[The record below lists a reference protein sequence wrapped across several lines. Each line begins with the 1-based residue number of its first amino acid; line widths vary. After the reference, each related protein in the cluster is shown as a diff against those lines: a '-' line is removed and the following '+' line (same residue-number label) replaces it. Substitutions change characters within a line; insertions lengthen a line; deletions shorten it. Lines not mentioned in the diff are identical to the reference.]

1 MADGQARESERLQEE
16 GRAGGGG
23 ESLKYLA
30 VRAGEAGEGLARGE
44 ARGDGVA
51 DVNNTEA
58 GGLAI
63 GQDALV
69 YTAGVP
75 ELEADGTGE
84 RRARREQQQRAE
96 LRGERDRAV
105 GDGVD
110 VADAA
115 LGSEDDRV
123 RFVRTVVIGTGGVE
137 RGGDGTIH
145 REIEGAGELGEG
157 SRGDFRADDR
167 ARPGGLG
174 NQHVV
179 AVGIEGRQEGD
190 MHASERVVHDERGRF
205 WLEEMRREEGAN
217 AGPIGVGRG
226 VERAVAADE
235 VVAEGELGMPRDRIA
250 DDENVAGDDK
260 IARAEGTDNP
270 PAGFRAGAHEDAGVG
285 CGGH

>member
-1 MADGQARESERLQEE
+1 MEGGGGADEHAKRVGPEDSYTGHVEVASGKLDGGNAEHCSLADGQARESERLQEE

-84 RRARREQQQRAE
+84 RRARREQQQQQRAE

-157 SRGDFRADDR
+157 SRGDVRAYVR
-167 ARPGGLG
+167 ARPCGLG
-174 NQHVV
+174 NQDVV
-179 AVGIEGRQEGD
+179 AVGI
-190 MHASERVVHDERGRF
+190 
-205 WLEEMRREEGAN
+205 
-217 AGPIGVGRG
+217 
-226 VERAVAADE
+226 
-235 VVAEGELGMPRDRIA
+235 
-250 DDENVAGDDK
+250 
-260 IARAEGTDNP
+260 
-270 PAGFRAGAHEDAGVG
+270 
-285 CGGH
+285 